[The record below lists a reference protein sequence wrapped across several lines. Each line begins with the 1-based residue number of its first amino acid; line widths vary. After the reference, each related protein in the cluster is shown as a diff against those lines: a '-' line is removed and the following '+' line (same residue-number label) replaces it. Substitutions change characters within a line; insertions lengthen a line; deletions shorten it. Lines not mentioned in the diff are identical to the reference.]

1 MRSIRFSRFSK
12 VLDWVLHFPRMHRS
26 AHKHTDWW
34 APKARQS
41 EEDLQG
47 AARNPTATPVL
58 LREVVL
64 AGAKHVPAHRVE
76 PGLPGCVAAAEGGL
90 LRHSSRGCLV
100 QGGGRLLHGATAAP
114 VGAGLDEDAGQVR
127 AAHGREAQT
136 TPWCLDSHHHWHALP
151 QGQGCHLGRAHAQLR
166 AAGLPVLQATRDHRW
181 SAKSFKNTGT
191 SLKPDENL
199 TKTCFLPF

>member
-1 MRSIRFSRFSK
+1 M
-12 VLDWVLHFPRMHRS
+12 
-26 AHKHTDWW
+26 
-34 APKARQS
+34 
-41 EEDLQG
+41 
-47 AARNPTATPVL
+47 
-58 LREVVL
+58 
-64 AGAKHVPAHRVE
+64 PADRVE
-76 PGLPGCVAAAEGGL
+76 PGLPGGVAAAEGGL

-114 VGAGLDEDAGQVR
+114 VGAGLDEDAGQVC

-136 TPWCLDSHHHWHALP
+136 TPWCLDSHHHRHALP
-151 QGQGCHLGRAHAQLR
+151 QEHGCHLCRAHAQLR

-191 SLKPDENL
+191 LLKPYENL